1 MKKLMLAA
9 LAVAAVAGVEAACTP
24 GVTPTVKLPTWAY
37 TWKFTGKTTDGALVK
52 GVEASRTGTCT
63 PGSIGGIPDCA
74 IRIPASLNI
83 QGYTYTC
90 EPCCGGFAEFD
101 KETFY
106 ITKPGKDWLVDD
118 KGVSIAFAN
127 VIGKK
132 AKEVEIAGTF
142 TGETADSGEKY
153 EFVFAGLGKYDL
165 KNQRVSS
172 ASGNFAGS
180 KMVPHYRVFDVTIGG
195 CPEANIWNC
204 DATDY
209 AGAPE
214 SVAFGKWS
222 VKFNSSAAKKY
233 SKDGALVKA
242 PSWMKKWYQQ
252 M

>member
-1 MKKLMLAA
+1 MKKLIIA
-9 LAVAAVAGVEAACTP
+9 AVAAATVGGAFAACTP
-24 GVTPTVKLPTWAY
+24 GIQPKVKLPTWAY

-52 GVEASRTGTCT
+52 GWSKSTGTCA
-63 PGSIGGIPDCA
+63 PGSTGVADCA

-106 ITKPGKDWLVDD
+106 ITKPAKDQFSDD

-132 AKEVEIAGTF
+132 AKDVEIAGTF
-142 TGETADSGEKY
+142 TGETVDSGEKY
-153 EFVFAGLGKYDL
+153 TLSFAGLGKYDL

-172 ASGNFAGS
+172 ANGNFAG
-180 KMVPHYRVFDVTIGG
+180 KLEVPHYKKYSIIIGG

-204 DATDY
+204 DATAY

-214 SVAFGKWS
+214 SVAFGKWT

-233 SKDGALVKA
+233 SKDGTIVKA
-242 PSWMKKWYQQ
+242 PSWMKVWNQDLN
-252 M
+252 